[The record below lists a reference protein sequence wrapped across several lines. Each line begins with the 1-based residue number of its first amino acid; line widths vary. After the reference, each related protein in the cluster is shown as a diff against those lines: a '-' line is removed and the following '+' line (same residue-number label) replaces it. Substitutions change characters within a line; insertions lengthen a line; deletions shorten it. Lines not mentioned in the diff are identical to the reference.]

1 MNNQAK
7 FAKQRTL
14 PDMFNVESIVRKLYI
29 SKKKTNLFF
38 VKCYKI
44 AYIYFLIS
52 NIKVYYYFV
61 RSLELKTNIRTF
73 NLDTI

>member
-7 FAKQRTL
+7 FAKQRNL
-14 PDMFNVESIVRKLYI
+14 PDMFNAESIVLKLYI

-44 AYIYFLIS
+44 AYIYILKFPTS
-52 NIKVYYYFV
+52 NCIIILYVV
-61 RSLELKTNIRTF
+61 
-73 NLDTI
+73 